1 MLLIPIYY
9 RSICHAHWYKNLL
22 CISPNVS
29 DTFKDCSET
38 EDGTKLI
45 YFQAPHEDCNVERM
59 LFIHKSDGSVVHK
72 CTGIK
77 VCKHTSNHL
86 LLSKQCEDDDNKYER
101 TEVRKLLNSFSY
113 LLS

>member
-22 CISPNVS
+22 CFSSNVS
-29 DTFKDCSET
+29 EI

-45 YFQAPHEDCNVERM
+45 YFQAPHEDCNIEHM

-86 LLSKQCEDDDNKYER
+86 LLSKQCENDYNKYER